1 MSFKH
6 STNAVSGYVFC
17 LLLILSVG
25 CSSTTSGNKID
36 RDRLTDIKKGVTT
49 RAEVEAMFGP
59 PASLSIAPDGKRM
72 AFWQYTEAEGRV
84 KGTSFI
90 PFAGAFMGG
99 TTAEARTQSL
109 QVIYTREE
117 VVHDFVF
124 SGNTTQTD
132 TSSNPWSGRTN
143 IRTTAE
149 QPASAR

>member
-1 MSFKH
+1 VNIGKYSR
-6 STNAVSGYVFC
+6 A
-17 LLLILSVG
+17 LLILSAPLLLAGG
-25 CSSTTSGNKID
+25 CSSSTTGTRID
-36 RDRLTDIKKGVTT
+36 HVRLDNIQKGVTT

-59 PASLSIAPDGKRM
+59 PASLSIAPDGKRT

-117 VVHDFVF
+117 VVDDFVF

-143 IRTTAE
+143 TRTTAE